1 MASLKDLRSRIASV
15 KSTKKITSAM
25 KMVAASKL
33 RRSQDAAEAARPYAD
48 RMGTMLGRLAAAVGG
63 SQGAPKLLAGTG
75 KDDVHLLVVFT
86 ADRGLCGGF
95 NASIVKAARLKVR
108 ALKAEGKTVKLIC
121 VGRKG
126 ADALKR
132 EFGDD
137 IVARYTGIE
146 GKKGIDFSA
155 ASDVA
160 DKILALYDEGE
171 FDVCTIFYNKFVS
184 AISQVVTAQ
193 QLVPFAGAE
202 VDDEQEEEVTGSSAV
217 YEYEP
222 SEEAILA
229 DLLPR
234 NVGVQIFGAMLE
246 SSASEHGAR
255 MSAMDN
261 ATRNAGDMI
270 DRLSIQYNRSRQ
282 AQITNELIEIISGA
296 EAL

>member
-108 ALKAEGKTVKLIC
+108 ALKADGKTVKLIC

-202 VDDEQEEEVTGSSAV
+202 VDEEQEEEVTGSSAV

>member
-15 KSTKKITSAM
+15 KSTRKITSAM

-33 RRSQDAAEAARPYAD
+33 RRAQDAAEAARPYAE
-48 RMGTMLGRLAAAVGG
+48 RMGTMLGRLATAVG
-63 SQGAPKLLAGTG
+63 SNEGAPKLLAGTG

-95 NASIVKAARLKVR
+95 NASIVKATRLKAK
-108 ALKAEGKTVKLIC
+108 ALQAEGKTVKLIC

-132 EFGDD
+132 EFGDN

-155 ASDVA
+155 ATDVA
-160 DKILALYDEGE
+160 DKVLALYEEGE
-171 FDVCTIFYNKFVS
+171 FDVCSIFYNKFVS
-184 AISQVVTAQ
+184 AISQVVTEQ
-193 QLVPFAGAE
+193 QLVPFAVPEADG
-202 VDDEQEEEVTGSSAV
+202 QEEATGSSAV

>member
-63 SQGAPKLLAGTG
+63 VQGAPKLLAGTG

-95 NASIVKAARLKVR
+95 NASIVKASRLKIR

-132 EFGDD
+132 EFGGD
-137 IVARYTGIE
+137 IVARYIGIE
-146 GKKGIDFSA
+146 GKKGIDFSS

-160 DKILALYDEGE
+160 DKVLALYEEGE

-193 QLVPFAGAE
+193 QLVPFAGADVE
-202 VDDEQEEEVTGSSAV
+202 EQEEEVTGSSAV

>member
-95 NASIVKAARLKVR
+95 NASIIKAARLKIR
-108 ALKAEGKTVKLIC
+108 ALKAAGKTVKLIC

-132 EFGDD
+132 EFGDA
-137 IVARYTGIE
+137 IVARFTGIE

-155 ASDVA
+155 ATDVA

-171 FDVCTIFYNKFVS
+171 FDVCSIFYNKFVS
-184 AISQVVTAQ
+184 AISQIVTEQ
-193 QLVPFAGAE
+193 QLVPFAVPEADG
-202 VDDEQEEEVTGSSAV
+202 QEEATGSSAV